1 MKLSILTSYSCKNGK
16 EMYKKVC
23 CTCKIVVCLLNLW
36 LLWSSRCRRRR
47 LILRYL
53 FFFLPGDVTRSG
65 PILCVNECIHD
76 GNLVPRFS
84 QGRARCKFRA
94 LYDACSDANIPKR
107 VLGTRVNP
115 DVSYTCGRANLIWTR
130 IRMDVKFLN
139 PERNSCGF
147 KNIRIRVDTYVDT
160 CASDTVIT
168 QNMFHWFYIHNLQK
182 QANKTKKQ
190 FHVILVYVSITIS
203 KFQQSPSSDL
213 TTLHVEPTKQ
223 LELF

>member
-53 FFFLPGDVTRSG
+53 FFFLPGDVTRSS

-94 LYDACSDANIPKR
+94 LYDACSDANILKR

-115 DVSYTCGRANLIWTR
+115 DMC
-130 IRMDVKFLN
+130 
-139 PERNSCGF
+139 
-147 KNIRIRVDTYVDT
+147 RIRVDVQIWFEHGYVWTWNFWIRKEIVAD
-160 CASDTVIT
+160 SKISGYVWIRVWIRVRVIP
-168 QNMFHWFYIHNLQK
+168 L
-182 QANKTKKQ
+182 
-190 FHVILVYVSITIS
+190 
-203 KFQQSPSSDL
+203 
-213 TTLHVEPTKQ
+213 
-223 LELF
+223 

>member
-1 MKLSILTSYSCKNGK
+1 
-16 EMYKKVC
+16 MYKKVW
-23 CTCKIVVCLLNLW
+23 CTCKVVVCLLNLW
-36 LLWSSRCRRRR
+36 LLRRSRCRRRR

-53 FFFLPGDVTRSG
+53 FFLSGDVTRSS
-65 PILCVNECIHD
+65 PILCREYCIRN

-107 VLGTRVNP
+107 VLGTRVKP
-115 DVSYTCGRANLIWTR
+115 DMCR
-130 IRMDVKFLN
+130 IRVDGQIRFEYGYVKTWQFLN

-147 KNIRIRVDTYVDT
+147 KNIRIRVDTCV
-160 CASDTVIT
+160 SHTVIT

-213 TTLHVEPTKQ
+213 TTLHPYM
-223 LELF
+223 

>member
-1 MKLSILTSYSCKNGK
+1 MKLGILTSYSCINGK

-23 CTCKIVVCLLNLW
+23 CTCKVVVCLLNLW

-53 FFFLPGDVTRSG
+53 FCFTRWRNKIEPNSLREWMYSRWQPRSQVLSRQSMLWCQYSQKSPGYKSESG
-65 PILCVNECIHD
+65 
-76 GNLVPRFS
+76 
-84 QGRARCKFRA
+84 
-94 LYDACSDANIPKR
+94 Y
-107 VLGTRVNP
+107 
-115 DVSYTCGRANLIWTR
+115 VSYTCGRANLIWTR

-147 KNIRIRVDTYVDT
+147 KNIRIRVDTFVDT
-160 CASDTVIT
+160 CVDTRASHTVIT

-213 TTLHVEPTKQ
+213 TTLHVEPTEQ
-223 LELF
+223 LDLF